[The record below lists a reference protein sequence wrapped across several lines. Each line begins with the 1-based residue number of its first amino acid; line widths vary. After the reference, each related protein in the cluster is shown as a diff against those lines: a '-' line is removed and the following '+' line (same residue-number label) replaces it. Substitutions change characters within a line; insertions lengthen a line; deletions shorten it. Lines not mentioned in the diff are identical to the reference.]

1 MTMKKFLLLAATV
14 FGTAASQAQDCSDL
28 FISEYVEGS
37 GNNKAIELYNPTNA
51 AIDLSQYQ
59 CGRFRDG
66 SGTPMTIQLSGS
78 IAAYGTYV
86 IALDKTDPTG
96 TGNEAPID
104 AELQA
109 VADTFVNP
117 VYVQANSPFYFN
129 GDDAF
134 GLFKG
139 DGTVLVDLFGRIGED
154 PGDAWG
160 DSNGAWWSRDQ
171 TLIRK
176 SSVVSGV
183 TDNPMVFD
191 VTAEWDSLPENTF
204 TELGMHICDCAS
216 VGIDEAEASKMRV
229 YPNPAVDK
237 ELVVSTTVNMK
248 SIQVFNI
255 LGQEAERV
263 TFEDP
268 TFAHTLRL
276 EKLRTGI
283 YIVRIKMDN
292 DAILSRKVMI
302 GQ

>member
-1 MTMKKFLLLAATV
+1 MKNLVLLSIVSLLTL
-14 FGTAASQAQDCSDL
+14 GLQAQNCSDL
-28 FISEYVEGS
+28 IISEYVEGS
-37 GNNKAIELYNPTNA
+37 GNNKAIELYNPTDA
-51 AIDLSQYQ
+51 PIDLSQYQ

-66 SGTPMTIQLSGS
+66 SGTPMTIQLTGS
-78 IAAYGTYV
+78 IGAYGTYV
-86 IALDKTDPTG
+86 IALDKRDPNG

-104 AELQA
+104 AALEA

-117 VYVQANSPFYFN
+117 VYVQSNSPFYFN

-176 SSVVSGV
+176 SSVVTGV
-183 TDNPMVFD
+183 TENPLEFD
-191 VTAEWDSLPENTF
+191 VTAEWDSLPEDVF
-204 TELGMHICDCAS
+204 SELGMHTCDCAS
-216 VGIDEAEASKMRV
+216 VGIEETEASNFNV

-237 ELVVSTTVNMK
+237 ELMISTSKKMK

-263 TFEDP
+263 SFKD
-268 TFAHTLRL
+268 HTVKHKLRL

-283 YIVRIKMDN
+283 YIVRITMEN
-292 DAILSRKVMI
+292 DSILSKKVMI
-302 GQ
+302 GK